1 MKTNPLFPRNIFPLI
16 EGRYILLETEILMFA
31 ARFPEQMNLL
41 FDIGADLAIRTDG
54 ARRFWGKI
62 RGHIHAPF
70 DPIERKLLDQ
80 WRSAEAPPIEDGF
93 ENEYA
98 DLKRAMSLFQ
108 AVEDVEAIAEIWRA
122 EHDID

>member
-1 MKTNPLFPRNIFPLI
+1 MKTNPLFPRNVFPLI
-16 EGRYILLETEILMFA
+16 EGRYTLLETEILMFA

-54 ARRFWGKI
+54 ARRFWRKI
-62 RGHIHAPF
+62 RDHGRLPF

-80 WRSAEAPPIEDGF
+80 WRSTEAPPIEDGF
-93 ENEYA
+93 EYEYA
-98 DLKRAMSLFQ
+98 DLKRAMNLFQ
-108 AVEDVEAIAEIWRA
+108 AIEDQEILAETWRA